1 MVMAYLALYRQWR
14 PQNFDALVGQQ
25 AVKTALKNALDSGRI
40 AHAYLF
46 SGPRGTGKTS
56 TARILA
62 KALNC
67 EQGPTSEPCGHCHNC
82 ERITAGTSMDVLE
95 IDAASNGG
103 IDQIKELKEQIAF
116 TPVESRYKVY
126 IIDEVHMLTTPAFNA
141 LLKTLEEPPAHA
153 IFILA
158 TTDPQKIPA
167 TIHSRCQ
174 RFEFRRVTVD
184 EIAEHLAIVAKG
196 SKLEADAEALRLI
209 AIQSEGGLRDALSL
223 LDQCGVMSKKITTA
237 TVREVLGIVG
247 REVLHALTK
256 AIGSQDLPQALGKL
270 NELLEQGKDARQV
283 LTELMEYLRA
293 LLLYQSVPDYEEI
306 YLTDTKEALAELAP
320 LFGRDR
326 LMAAEERLHSA
337 LIELKTTM
345 RPRITAELCLLDLC
359 RIEGSTL
366 AALSARIEKLERQL
380 ATGVGRYTP
389 APQPDAQHTA
399 QVSSLQP
406 VRQSLQSVGYQAA
419 AQTSQQ
425 TAQSVHQS
433 SRQQNVASHA
443 ADDDEI
449 PLPPEPPELDGEQ
462 GTVVVLPEPPA
473 RLQSVKPQTAS
484 QPSRLQPVRQQ
495 QQAAQL
501 RSQVQQQAVQQTP
514 AAPQTSR
521 QFAQAVVAPKPK
533 SAVAVQT
540 EEYAGDFAAGE
551 DFWQQALDLMK
562 AEKKNSMVSCA
573 RSGRVY
579 SFVNN
584 LLQVAF
590 KAPFLAD
597 RMNKD
602 DYRKAFEDALLRI
615 ARRPIR
621 LEAVIAGRVAAR
633 AAVQQVEAEP
643 VQSNAGPTQLDESQL
658 PKKLQQAVNAFGG
671 TVTDIS
677 DK

>member
-1 MVMAYLALYRQWR
+1 MAYLALYRQWR

-67 EQGPTSEPCGHCHNC
+67 EQGPTAEPCGHCHNC

-184 EIAEHLAIVAKG
+184 EIAEHLAMVAEG
-196 SKLEADAEALRLI
+196 SGLEADAEALRLI

-223 LDQCGVMSKKITTA
+223 LDQCGVMSKQITTA

-247 REVLHALTK
+247 REVLRALAE
-256 AIGSQDLPQALGKL
+256 AIGRQDLPAALGKL
-270 NELLEQGKDARQV
+270 GELLEQGKDARQV

-293 LLLYQSVPDYEEI
+293 LLLFQSVPDYEEI
-306 YLTDTKEALAELAP
+306 YLTDTREALTALTP

-337 LIELKTTM
+337 LLELKTTM

-366 AALSARIEKLERQL
+366 AALSARIEQLERQL
-380 ATGVGRYTP
+380 ASGALAASYTAAPRPMATAAASRPP
-389 APQPDAQHTA
+389 APASTTRPAVT
-399 QVSSLQP
+399 
-406 VRQSLQSVGYQAA
+406 AA
-419 AQTSQQ
+419 AG
-425 TAQSVHQS
+425 APQSAPVQ
-433 SRQQNVASHA
+433 
-443 ADDDEI
+443 DDVDEI
-449 PLPPEPPELDGEQ
+449 PLPPEPSGFEEEQ
-462 GTVVVLPEPPA
+462 GTVVVLPQEAYAPRRQAAPQAPA
-473 RLQSVKPQTAS
+473 PQRQA
-484 QPSRLQPVRQQ
+484 PAHRPVAQQ
-495 QQAAQL
+495 QTVAP
-501 RSQVQQQAVQQTP
+501 RP
-514 AAPQTSR
+514 AAPPAPAAARQAEPQPSR
-521 QFAQAVVAPKPK
+521 QFAQPVTAPQPK
-533 SAVAVQT
+533 SALAAQT

-551 DFWQQALDLMK
+551 DYWKQTLDLMK
-562 AEKKNSMVSCA
+562 AEKKNSMVSCG
-573 RSGRVY
+573 RNGRVY

-597 RMNKD
+597 RINKD

-621 LEAVIAGRVAAR
+621 LEAVIAGRVKPTAAQP
-633 AAVQQVEAEP
+633 VQQSAPQAVDAAQE
-643 VQSNAGPTQLDESQL
+643 LDEQQL
-658 PKKLQQAVNAFGG
+658 PQKLQQAVNAFGG
-671 TVTDIS
+671 KVTDIS
-677 DK
+677 D

>member
-1 MVMAYLALYRQWR
+1 MAYLALYRQWR

-67 EQGPTSEPCGHCHNC
+67 EQGPTAEPCGHCHNC

-184 EIAEHLAIVAKG
+184 EIAEHLAMVAEG
-196 SKLEADAEALRLI
+196 SGLKADAEALRLI

-223 LDQCGVMSKKITTA
+223 LDQCGVMSKQITTA

-247 REVLHALTK
+247 REVLRALAE
-256 AIGSQDLPQALGKL
+256 AIGRQDLPAALGKL
-270 NELLEQGKDARQV
+270 GELLEQGKDARQV

-293 LLLYQSVPDYEEI
+293 LLLFQSVPDYEEI
-306 YLTDTKEALAELAP
+306 YLTDTREALTALTP

-337 LIELKTTM
+337 LLELKTTM

-366 AALSARIEKLERQL
+366 AALSARIEQLERQL
-380 ATGVGRYTP
+380 ASGALAASYTAAPRPMATAAASTPPP
-389 APQPDAQHTA
+389 APASTPRPMAT
-399 QVSSLQP
+399 
-406 VRQSLQSVGYQAA
+406 AA
-419 AQTSQQ
+419 ASTPPAPVQ
-425 TAQSVHQS
+425 
-433 SRQQNVASHA
+433 
-443 ADDDEI
+443 DDVDEI
-449 PLPPEPPELDGEQ
+449 PLPPEPSGFEEEQ
-462 GTVVVLPEPPA
+462 GTVVVLPQEAYAP
-473 RLQSVKPQTAS
+473 R
-484 QPSRLQPVRQQ
+484 R
-495 QQAAQL
+495 
-501 RSQVQQQAVQQTP
+501 P
-514 AAPQTSR
+514 AAPQAPAPQRQAPVRRPAAAQQPAAARPAEPQPSR
-521 QFAQAVVAPKPK
+521 QFAQPVTAPQPK
-533 SAVAVQT
+533 SALAAQT

-551 DFWQQALDLMK
+551 DYWKQALDLMK
-562 AEKKNSMVSCA
+562 AEKKNSMVSCG
-573 RSGRVY
+573 RNGRVY

-597 RMNKD
+597 RINKE

-621 LEAVIAGRVAAR
+621 LEAVIAGRVKPPAAQP
-633 AAVQQVEAEP
+633 VQQSAPQAV
-643 VQSNAGPTQLDESQL
+643 NAALELDEQQL
-658 PKKLQQAVNAFGG
+658 PQKLQQAVNAFGG
-671 TVTDIS
+671 KVTDIS
-677 DK
+677 D

>member
-1 MVMAYLALYRQWR
+1 MAYLALYRQWR

-67 EQGPTSEPCGHCHNC
+67 EQGPTAEPCGHCHNC
-82 ERITAGTSMDVLE
+82 ERITAGASMDVLE

-184 EIAEHLAIVAKG
+184 EIAEHLAMVAEG
-196 SKLEADAEALRLI
+196 SGLEADAEALRLI

-223 LDQCGVMSKKITTA
+223 LDQCGVMSKQITTA

-247 REVLHALTK
+247 REVLRALAE
-256 AIGSQDLPQALGKL
+256 AIGRQDLPAALGKL
-270 NELLEQGKDARQV
+270 GELLEQGKDARQV

-293 LLLYQSVPDYEEI
+293 LLLFQSVPDYEEI
-306 YLTDTKEALAELAP
+306 YLTDTREALTALTP

-337 LIELKTTM
+337 LLELKTTM

-366 AALSARIEKLERQL
+366 AALSARIEQLERQL
-380 ATGVGRYTP
+380 ASGAPAASYTAAPRPELAAAASVPP
-389 APQPDAQHTA
+389 APTSIPRPAAT
-399 QVSSLQP
+399 
-406 VRQSLQSVGYQAA
+406 AA
-419 AQTSQQ
+419 ANTP
-425 TAQSVHQS
+425 QSAPVQ
-433 SRQQNVASHA
+433 
-443 ADDDEI
+443 DDVDEI
-449 PLPPEPPELDGEQ
+449 PLPPEPSGFEEEQ
-462 GTVVVLPEPPA
+462 GTVVVLPQEAYAPRRQA
-473 RLQSVKPQTAS
+473 APQTPAP
-484 QPSRLQPVRQQ
+484 QRQAPVRRPA
-495 QQAAQL
+495 AAQ
-501 RSQVQQQAVQQTP
+501 QTVAVRP
-514 AAPQTSR
+514 AAPQQTAAARPAEPQPSR
-521 QFAQAVVAPKPK
+521 QFAQPVTAPQPK
-533 SAVAVQT
+533 SALATQT

-551 DFWQQALDLMK
+551 DYWKQALDLMK
-562 AEKKNSMVSCA
+562 AEKKNSMVSCG
-573 RSGRVY
+573 RNGRVY

-597 RMNKD
+597 RINKD

-621 LEAVIAGRVAAR
+621 LEAVIAGRVKPSAAQP
-633 AAVQQVEAEP
+633 VQQSAPQTVDAAQE
-643 VQSNAGPTQLDESQL
+643 LDEHQL
-658 PKKLQQAVNAFGG
+658 PQKLQQAVNAFGG
-671 TVTDIS
+671 RVTDIS
-677 DK
+677 D

>member
-1 MVMAYLALYRQWR
+1 MAYLALYRQWR

-67 EQGPTSEPCGHCHNC
+67 EQGPTAEPCGHCHNC

-184 EIAEHLAIVAKG
+184 EIAEHLAMVAEG
-196 SKLEADAEALRLI
+196 SGLEADAEALRLI

-223 LDQCGVMSKKITTA
+223 LDQCGVMSKQITTA

-247 REVLHALTK
+247 REVLRALAE
-256 AIGSQDLPQALGKL
+256 AIGRQDLPSALGKL
-270 NELLEQGKDARQV
+270 GELLEQGKDARQV

-293 LLLYQSVPDYEEI
+293 LLLFQSVPDYEEI
-306 YLTDTKEALAELAP
+306 YLTDTREALTALTP

-337 LIELKTTM
+337 LLELKTTM

-366 AALSARIEKLERQL
+366 AALSARIEQLERQL
-380 ATGVGRYTP
+380 ASGALAASYTAAPRPMATAAASTPP
-389 APQPDAQHTA
+389 AP
-399 QVSSLQP
+399 VSTP
-406 VRQSLQSVGYQAA
+406 RPAVTAA
-419 AQTSQQ
+419 AG
-425 TAQSVHQS
+425 APQS
-433 SRQQNVASHA
+433 ASVQ
-443 ADDDEI
+443 DDVDEI
-449 PLPPEPPELDGEQ
+449 PLPPEPSGFEEEQ
-462 GTVVVLPEPPA
+462 GTVVVLPQEAYASRRQAAPQAPA
-473 RLQSVKPQTAS
+473 PQRQA
-484 QPSRLQPVRQQ
+484 PVR
-495 QQAAQL
+495 
-501 RSQVQQQAVQQTP
+501 RP
-514 AAPQTSR
+514 AAPQQPAAQRQAAPPAPAAARQAEPQPSR
-521 QFAQAVVAPKPK
+521 QFAQPVTAPQPK
-533 SAVAVQT
+533 SALAAQT
-540 EEYAGDFAAGE
+540 EEYAGDFASGE
-551 DFWQQALDLMK
+551 AYWKQALDLMK
-562 AEKKNSMVSCA
+562 AEKKNSMVSCG
-573 RSGRVY
+573 RNGRVY

-597 RMNKD
+597 RINKD

-621 LEAVIAGRVAAR
+621 LEAVIAGRVKPPAAQP
-633 AAVQQVEAEP
+633 VQQSAPQTV
-643 VQSNAGPTQLDESQL
+643 NAAQELDEHQL
-658 PKKLQQAVNAFGG
+658 PQKLQQAVNAFGG
-671 TVTDIS
+671 KVTDIS
-677 DK
+677 E

>member
-1 MVMAYLALYRQWR
+1 MAYLALYRQWR

-67 EQGPTSEPCGHCHNC
+67 EQGPTAEPCGHCHNC

-184 EIAEHLAIVAKG
+184 EIAEHLAMVAEG
-196 SKLEADAEALRLI
+196 SGLKADAEALRLI

-223 LDQCGVMSKKITTA
+223 LDQCGVMSKQITTA

-247 REVLHALTK
+247 REVLRALAE
-256 AIGSQDLPQALGKL
+256 AIGRQDLPAALGKL
-270 NELLEQGKDARQV
+270 GELLEQGKDARQV

-293 LLLYQSVPDYEEI
+293 LLLFQSVPDYEEI
-306 YLTDTKEALAELAP
+306 YLTDTREALTALTP

-337 LIELKTTM
+337 LLELKTTM

-366 AALSARIEKLERQL
+366 AALSARIEQLERQL
-380 ATGVGRYTP
+380 ASGALAASYTAAPRPMATAAASTPP
-389 APQPDAQHTA
+389 AP
-399 QVSSLQP
+399 VSTTRP
-406 VRQSLQSVGYQAA
+406 AVTAA
-419 AQTSQQ
+419 AGVP
-425 TAQSVHQS
+425 QSAPVQ
-433 SRQQNVASHA
+433 
-443 ADDDEI
+443 DDVDEI
-449 PLPPEPPELDGEQ
+449 PLPPEPSGFEEEQ
-462 GTVVVLPEPPA
+462 GTVVVLPQEAYAP
-473 RLQSVKPQTAS
+473 R
-484 QPSRLQPVRQQ
+484 R
-495 QQAAQL
+495 
-501 RSQVQQQAVQQTP
+501 P
-514 AAPQTSR
+514 AAPQAPAPQRQAPVRRPAAAQQPAAPRPAAPPAPAAARPAELQPSR
-521 QFAQAVVAPKPK
+521 QFAQPVTAPQPK
-533 SAVAVQT
+533 SALAAQT

-551 DFWQQALDLMK
+551 DYWKQALDLMK
-562 AEKKNSMVSCA
+562 AEKKNSMVSCG
-573 RSGRVY
+573 RNGRVY

-597 RMNKD
+597 RINKE

-621 LEAVIAGRVAAR
+621 LEAVIAGRAKPSAAQP
-633 AAVQQVEAEP
+633 VQQSAPQAAPAAQE
-643 VQSNAGPTQLDESQL
+643 LDEQQL
-658 PKKLQQAVNAFGG
+658 PQKLQQAVNAFGG
-671 TVTDIS
+671 RVTDIS
-677 DK
+677 D